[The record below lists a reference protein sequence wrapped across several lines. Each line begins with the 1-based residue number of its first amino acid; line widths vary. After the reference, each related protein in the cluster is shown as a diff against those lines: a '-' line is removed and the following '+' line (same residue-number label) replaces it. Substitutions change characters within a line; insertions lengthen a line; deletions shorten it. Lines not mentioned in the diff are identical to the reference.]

1 MSEGVLILQH
11 QAALPGRREG
21 ASLVRSQRERD
32 GSRPHQELTRRRAGP
47 NGGEWRAMSRLS
59 AEDIEAAFS
68 ALAAELARREVRAE
82 VFVVG
87 GAVMC
92 VALKARTATK
102 DVDAWFAPAPEVRE
116 AVRAVAASLD
126 LPEDWLN
133 GAAKAFLPERARFE
147 RWREWPSL
155 EVSVA
160 DERTLLAMK
169 CAAARTAE
177 DAGDIRI
184 LADRLGLKSS
194 AEVLEVVLA
203 FFPPER
209 LPVRAQLLLEEMFDD
224 RG

>member
-1 MSEGVLILQH
+1 
-11 QAALPGRREG
+11 
-21 ASLVRSQRERD
+21 
-32 GSRPHQELTRRRAGP
+32 
-47 NGGEWRAMSRLS
+47 MSRLS
-59 AEDIEAAFS
+59 AEDIETAFS

-92 VALKARTATK
+92 VALKVRTATK

-133 GAAKAFLPERARFE
+133 DAAKAFLPERARFE

-194 AEVLEVVLA
+194 AEMLEVVLA

-209 LPVRAQLLLEEMFDD
+209 IPVRAQLLLEEMFDD

>member
-1 MSEGVLILQH
+1 
-11 QAALPGRREG
+11 
-21 ASLVRSQRERD
+21 
-32 GSRPHQELTRRRAGP
+32 
-47 NGGEWRAMSRLS
+47 MSRLS
-59 AEDIEAAFS
+59 AEDIETAFS

-87 GAVMC
+87 GAAMC
-92 VALKARTATK
+92 VALKARTATRNL
-102 DVDAWFAPAPEVRE
+102 DAWFAPAPDVRE

-133 GAAKAFLPERARFE
+133 DAAKAFLPERARFE

-155 EVSVA
+155 EVAVA
-160 DERTLLAMK
+160 DEKTLLAMK

-194 AEVLEVVLA
+194 AEVLEVVLS

-209 LPVRAQLLLEEMFDD
+209 IPVRAQLLLEEMFDD

>member
-1 MSEGVLILQH
+1 
-11 QAALPGRREG
+11 
-21 ASLVRSQRERD
+21 
-32 GSRPHQELTRRRAGP
+32 
-47 NGGEWRAMSRLS
+47 MSRLS

-87 GAVMC
+87 RAVMC
-92 VALKARTATK
+92 VALRARTATK
-102 DVDAWFAPAPEVRE
+102 NLDAWCAPAPGVPD
-116 AVRAVAASLD
+116 AVRAVAASLG

-133 GAAKAFLPERARFE
+133 DAAKAFLPERARFE

-177 DAGDIRI
+177 DAGDIRV
-184 LADRLGLKSS
+184 LAKRLGLMSS

-209 LPVRAQLLLEEMFDD
+209 IPVRAQLLLEEMFDD

>member
-1 MSEGVLILQH
+1 MSK
-11 QAALPGRREG
+11 
-21 ASLVRSQRERD
+21 
-32 GSRPHQELTRRRAGP
+32 
-47 NGGEWRAMSRLS
+47 LS
-59 AEDIEAAFS
+59 AEETEAAFG
-68 ALAAELARREVRAE
+68 ALAVDLARREVRAK

-87 GAVMC
+87 GTVMC
-92 VALKARTATK
+92 LALRTRTETK
-102 DVDAWFAPAPEVRE
+102 NVDEWFAPAPEVRE
-116 AVRAVAASLD
+116 AVRAVAASLG

-133 GAAKAFLPERARFE
+133 DAAKAFLPERGHFE

-160 DERTLLAMK
+160 DERTLLSMK

-184 LADRLGLKSS
+184 LADRLGLTSA

-224 RG
+224 RS